1 MFPNPSLEGI
11 RVLCLLFVEKEGHH
25 SRPGPFLLTAE
36 LTKAGSWP
44 QAVVDEVVFGEVLL
58 SEERSL
64 LSSGGSRLE
73 EAGPGV
79 FGSRSGQPGLG
90 TSLDNFS
97 SGLKDLCLLASILK
111 YFSSAIF
118 DFFLRFLLFFR
129 KLSTLEQFW
138 RNIFT

>member
-1 MFPNPSLEGI
+1 MEGI

-25 SRPGPFLLTAE
+25 CRPGPFLLTAE

-44 QAVVDEVVFGEVLL
+44 LAVAGEVVFGEVLL

-64 LSSGGSRLE
+64 FSSGGSRLE
-73 EAGPGV
+73 GAGLGV
-79 FGSRSGQPGLG
+79 FGSSSDQPGFG
-90 TSLDNFS
+90 TSLDNLS

-111 YFSSAIF
+111 YFSSTIF